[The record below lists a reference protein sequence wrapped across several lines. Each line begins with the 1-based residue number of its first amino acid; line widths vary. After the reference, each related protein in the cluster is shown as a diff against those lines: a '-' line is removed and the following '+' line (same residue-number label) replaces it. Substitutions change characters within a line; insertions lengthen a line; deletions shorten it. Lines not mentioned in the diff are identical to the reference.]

1 MRTLKHLVIL
11 SLVVLVAVFLAAPSA
26 MAKKAL
32 SEDELDLITA
42 AGQPKIIQT
51 GTGTITFTD
60 SPVYTL
66 SLGTNAQTQLSALTV
81 NNIAGEV
88 QLANGI
94 NIATIAFG
102 NGPIQGNTITQSWG
116 ATKDWTSA
124 SVAGASAIVSVVAT
138 ASIVATNTCTK
149 CGIQRVQTG
158 NNTITVNATAT
169 ASQGILKILT
179 KYADDIVETGSG
191 DITVYQNGLAT
202 LSLDSTSQTTLS
214 ALVVNNIVGLSQI
227 ANGIN
232 VLAASVGLNPGLPAA
247 QFTQSTGLSSALG
260 QTNNIIQYR
269 GTPYSRPAAP

>member
-11 SLVVLVAVFLAAPSA
+11 SLVALVAVFLAAPSA

-60 SPVYTL
+60 SPVYTMSL
-66 SLGTNAQTQLSALTV
+66 STSSQSTLTALAL
-81 NNIAGEV
+81 NNVAGEV
-88 QLANGI
+88 QIANAI
-94 NIATIAFG
+94 NIATVSFG
-102 NGPIQGNTITQSWG
+102 SGPVQANSITQSWG

-124 SVAGASAIVSVVAT
+124 SVAGASAIATVVAT
-138 ASIVATNTCTK
+138 ATITATNTCTK
-149 CGIQRVQTG
+149 CGIQKVTTG
-158 NNTITVNATAT
+158 NITITVNNSAT
-169 ASQGILKILT
+169 ASSGVIKVLT
-179 KYADDIVETGSG
+179 KYADDIVETNSG

-202 LSLDSTSQTTLS
+202 LSLDQGSQTALS
-214 ALVVNNIVGLSQI
+214 ALVVNNIVGLSQV
-227 ANGIN
+227 ANGVN
-232 VLAASVGLNPGLPAA
+232 VIAASVGLNPSIPNLAFSQAGNITNA
-247 QFTQSTGLSSALG
+247 LS

>member
-60 SPVYTL
+60 SPVNTL
-66 SLGTNAQTQLSALTV
+66 SLGTNAQQSLAALV
-81 NNIAGEV
+81 LNNIAGEV
-88 QLANGI
+88 QIANAL
-94 NIATIAFG
+94 NIATIGFQ
-102 NGPIQGNTITQSWG
+102 NGILGQANTITQSWG

-124 SVAGASAIVSVVAT
+124 SVSGASAVVSVVAT

-149 CGIQRVQTG
+149 CGIQRVSTG
-158 NNTITVNATAT
+158 SNNITVNATAN

-179 KYADDIVETGSG
+179 KYADDIVETNSG
-191 DITVYQNGLAT
+191 DITVEQNGLQT
-202 LSLDSTSQTTLS
+202 LSLDSGSQQTLS
-214 ALVVNNIVGLSQI
+214 ALVVNNIVGLSQVANAI
-227 ANGIN
+227 NVMAQSVLMNAGGQTLNGTFFANG
-232 VLAASVGLNPGLPAA
+232 
-247 QFTQSTGLSSALG
+247 QTQSNQIT
-260 QTNNIIQYR
+260 QYR
-269 GTPYSRPAAP
+269 GTPFSRPQAP

>member
-11 SLVVLVAVFLAAPSA
+11 SLVAFVAVFLAAPSA

-66 SLGTNAQTQLSALTV
+66 SLSSNSQSQLSALAL
-81 NNIAGEV
+81 NNVAGEV
-88 QLANGI
+88 QIANGI
-94 NIATIAFG
+94 NVATVSFG
-102 NGPIQGNTITQSWG
+102 NGPIQENSITQSWG

-124 SVAGASAIVSVVAT
+124 SVAGASAVVSVVAT

-149 CGIQRVQTG
+149 CGIQRVSTG
-158 NNTITVNATAT
+158 NNTITVNATAN
-169 ASQGILKILT
+169 AAPGVLKILT

-202 LSLDSTSQTTLS
+202 MSLDTGSQQTLS
-214 ALVVNNIVGLSQI
+214 ALAVNNIVGLSQV
-227 ANGIN
+227 ANGMNI
-232 VLAASVGLNPGLPAA
+232 LAASVGLNPGLPAA
-247 QFTQSTGLSSALG
+247 QFTQSTGLTSELG
-260 QTNNIIQYR
+260 QKNTIIQYR